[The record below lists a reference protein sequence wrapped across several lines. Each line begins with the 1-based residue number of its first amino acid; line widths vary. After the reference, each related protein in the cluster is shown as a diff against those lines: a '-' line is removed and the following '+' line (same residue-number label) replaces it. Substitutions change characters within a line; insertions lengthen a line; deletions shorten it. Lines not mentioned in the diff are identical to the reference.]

1 METIETLEAIEAIKQ
16 LKARYFRTLDTKDW
30 DGFRK
35 VLADDVVIDTTED
48 AGGEPSVGAD
58 AFIPRLVEAIGP
70 ATTVHHGHMP
80 EIEIMSPTTARAVW
94 AMEDLIRWPP
104 GGPVAAMHGWGHYRE
119 TYIKVPEGWRIAS
132 LQLTRLRV
140 DFE

>member
-1 METIETLEAIEAIKQ
+1 MDVIEKLEAIEAIKQ

-30 DGFRK
+30 EGFRN
-35 VLADDVVIDTTED
+35 VLTDDVVIDTTAD
-48 AGGEPSVGAD
+48 AGGEPSTGAD

-70 ATTVHHGHMP
+70 ATTVHHGHTP
-80 EIEIMSPTTARAVW
+80 EIEITSPTTARGVW

-104 GGPVAAMHGWGHYRE
+104 GGPISAMHGWGHYSE
-119 TYIKVPEGWRIAS
+119 SYIKLPEGWRISS
-132 LQLTRLRV
+132 LTLTRLRV